1 MKELKEGIDKVMH
14 KGLKQNINNRGTH
27 YITDKSLD
35 NKTNAILTLFADY
48 IKGKEELISIF
59 LEPYI
64 KSHYQ
69 KSDVKDIAKDI
80 INILIGG
87 EK

>member
-1 MKELKEGIDKVMH
+1 MKELKDEVNKYLVAKLCH
-14 KGLKQNINNRGTH
+14 KPIQEVIKK
-27 YITDKSLD
+27 ITVEELG
-35 NKTNAILTLFADY
+35 NKIIEICTAH

-80 INILIGG
+80 INILIGDG
-87 EK
+87 K

>member
-1 MKELKEGIDKVMH
+1 MKELKDGIDKVMH

-48 IKGKEELISIF
+48 IKGKEE
-59 LEPYI
+59 
-64 KSHYQ
+64 
-69 KSDVKDIAKDI
+69 DIVNKLSENYSAHWLHRDCSKDI
-80 INILIGG
+80 INILIGEG
-87 EK
+87 K